1 MDLSDGVAVVTGG
14 ASGIGRACALAFA
27 EQGAD
32 VVVADI
38 DEDGGEEVAAEVE
51 GAGRKALALK
61 ADVSRRGDVERLV
74 RESISWQGH
83 CDLFMS
89 NAGVGVGGSP
99 ERIPLEDWEWVVG
112 INLWPHV
119 WATRLVLPHM
129 LERGRGHLVH
139 TASAAGVIGVPS
151 LAPYAMT
158 KFAVVGLAESLAVY
172 CSGRGVGVSVVCP
185 MVVATNI
192 TEGSRMTP
200 DAELDPE
207 TERMIRERQREMM
220 DSSGIPPSDVA
231 TAVLDAVREE
241 RLYCFPHPELKG
253 ILDAK
258 WEDPDAW
265 VRSTAD
271 VWRAQREAFEQLL
284 QGAGDG

>member
-1 MDLSDGVAVVTGG
+1 MDLKDAVAVVTGG
-14 ASGIGRACALAFA
+14 ASGIGRASALAFA

-32 VVVADI
+32 VVVADL
-38 DEDGGEEVAAEVE
+38 DEDGARSAAEEVER
-51 GAGRKALALK
+51 AGRKALALK
-61 ADVSRRGDVERLV
+61 SDVSKRPEVERLV
-74 RESISWQGH
+74 RESIDWQGH

-89 NAGVGVGGSP
+89 NAGVGAGGPP
-99 ERIPLEDWEWVVG
+99 ERIPLEDWEWVAG

-129 LERGRGHLVH
+129 LERGKGHLVH

-151 LAPYAMT
+151 LVPYCMT

-200 DAELDPE
+200 QRELDPE
-207 TERMIRERQREMM
+207 TEQAVRSRQREMM
-220 DSSGIPPSDVA
+220 QQSGIPPEQVA
-231 TAVLDAVREE
+231 SAVVDGVRDE
-241 RLYCFPHPELKG
+241 RLYVFPHPELKD

-258 WEDPDAW
+258 WRDPDEWIRNSAQ
-265 VRSTAD
+265 S
-271 VWRAQREAFEQLL
+271 WRAQQEAFEQLL
-284 QGAGDG
+284 EEAESG